1 MESIS
6 EYLFTNSCSQAVLVV
21 VNALGAAFCG
31 RLQFLNKEASNAP
44 FKVDVRFLSQ
54 GAMQHIQLVAS
65 GNTICV
71 MITILR
77 GAWWPPHAGK
87 KPHVDI
93 FTD

>member
-6 EYLFTNSCSQAVLVV
+6 VLTNPCSQAVLVV
-21 VNALGAAFCG
+21 AKALDAASRG
-31 RLQFLNKEASNAP
+31 RAQLLNREGSKAS
-44 FKVDVRFLSQ
+44 FRVDVRFLSQ
-54 GAMQHIQLVAS
+54 GAMQHIQPGAS

-77 GAWWPPHAGK
+77 NAWWPPHPGK

-93 FTD
+93 FTF